1 MARRVAG
8 NAHWPLE
15 IGQETQ
21 QIYKDA
27 RECLGRFFFSRPLQ
41 AASETNSNLRADG
54 SLLNLF
60 IAFIQRLSA
69 GFWSTSAP

>member
-8 NAHWPLE
+8 NAHWPQE

-21 QIYKDA
+21 HIQRCK

-41 AASETNSNLRADG
+41 AASETNSNLRPGG